1 MSRKTTK
8 EEALALNKKIDS
20 IYGITD
26 DMLGERGD
34 VYAPSHANPMTKQD
48 DAKDSYLREQ
58 VNSRLFADDFPILND
73 IEKDAV
79 DNLVALI
86 KEQER
91 QARIDELKALEPP
104 EQFAD
109 YNRIM
114 GSEFCRICGFNSEVF
129 RKHIND
135 RISQLEQEGK
145 K

>member
-86 KEQER
+86 KEQVR
-91 QARIDELKALEPP
+91 LGRINQLDQLIDIESKA
-104 EQFAD
+104 
-109 YNRIM
+109 
-114 GSEFCRICGFNSEVF
+114 FNKWTQKDIANFFDTVGKQY
-129 RKHIND
+129 R
-135 RISQLEQEGK
+135 QLEQEGK
-145 K
+145 